1 MNLPENLQFILIVA
15 VLSVTI
21 IIFVNTIILKKWRNL
36 APKEADSW
44 KLGIIYYNPRDSRLF
59 LPKRSG
65 LGITLNFANPL
76 SIVITVVL
84 MALIAGLAS
93 L

>member
-1 MNLPENLQFILIVA
+1 MNLPENLQIILIVA

-21 IIFVNTIILKKWRNL
+21 IIFINTIILKKWRNL
-36 APKEADSW
+36 APGEADSW
-44 KLGIIYYNPRDSRLF
+44 KRGVFYYNPLDRRLF

-65 LGITLNFANPL
+65 LGITVNFANPL
-76 SIVITVVL
+76 SIVITGVLVV
-84 MALIAGLAS
+84 LIAGLAS